1 MKADPKRQTA
11 APAVVLALLLCAYI
25 FNFLDRQILGI
36 LLEPIKA
43 DLKFSDSELGVLTGP
58 AFALV
63 YSLFGI
69 PLALLADRTS
79 RSGVITGALALWSG
93 FTALCGTATGF
104 WQLFLFRLGVGL
116 GEAGGVAPSYAL
128 IAESFPPQRRGRA
141 LAIFSLGVP
150 IGLGLGAILGSWIA
164 QRFDWRTAFLA
175 MGVAGLILA
184 PVFKLVVRDP
194 PRAAGVAAPSLR
206 DLGATFPA
214 IARKRSFW
222 LMALGASLSSLVG
235 YGLATWVASILIRS
249 FGMSLVGAGQFLG
262 SLLLIGGTAGV
273 FLGGFLADRLGARD
287 RRWYAL
293 LPAIAW
299 LITAP
304 LYAAGLMSENLVLV
318 WVLLLVP
325 NALNI
330 LWLGPITTAVQHLVE
345 PARRAT
351 ASGAF
356 LLINN
361 LIGLGVGPLLIGAIS
376 DQLKAAYGPDS
387 LRMAALVVLAFYLVA
402 ALLLYLASRSIEGDW
417 VAESADGPGTA
428 LDGDGTAH

>member
-1 MKADPKRQTA
+1 MSSTGR
-11 APAVVLALLLCAYI
+11 AVSPNLVLAFLLLAYI

-43 DLKFSDSELGVLTGP
+43 DLQFTDSELGILTGP

-63 YSLFGI
+63 YSLVGI

-79 RSGVITGALALWSG
+79 RSGVIAAALAAWSA

-104 WQLFLFRLGVGL
+104 WQLFAYRLGVGL

-128 IAESFPPQRRGRA
+128 IAEYFAPSRRARA

-150 IGLGLGAILGSWIA
+150 IGLGTGAVLGSWIA
-164 QRFDWRTAFLA
+164 HNFDWRTAFVA
-175 MGVAGLILA
+175 MGIAGLVLA
-184 PVFKLVVRDP
+184 PIFKFVVRDP
-194 PRAAGVAAPSLR
+194 PRAKGTAAPTLA
-206 DLGATFPA
+206 DLGATFPV

-222 LMALGASLSSLVG
+222 LMAFAASLSSLCG

-249 FGMSLVGAGQFLG
+249 FGLSLVEAGQFLG
-262 SLLLIGGTAGV
+262 AHLLIGGTIGV
-273 FLGGFLADRLGARD
+273 FMGGWLADRLGSRN
-287 RRWYAL
+287 RRWYAW
-293 LPAIAW
+293 LPAMAW

-304 LYAAGLMSENLVLV
+304 LYAAGLMVDNLVFV
-318 WVLLLVP
+318 WLLLLIP

-330 LWLGPITTAVQHLVE
+330 LWLGPVTAAVQHLVE
-345 PARRAT
+345 PKRRAT

-361 LIGLGVGPLLIGAIS
+361 LIGLGVGPLLIGTIS
-376 DQLKAAYGPDS
+376 DQLRASHGDDS
-387 LRMAALVVLAFYLVA
+387 LRVAALAVLAFYLVA
-402 ALLLYLASRSIEGDW
+402 AALMYLASRSIERDW
-417 VAESADGPGTA
+417 VEEA
-428 LDGDGTAH
+428 

>member
-1 MKADPKRQTA
+1 MTTDASAHPRP
-11 APAVVLALLLCAYI
+11 APRANVVLGLLLLAYI

-43 DLKFSDSELGVLTGP
+43 DLNFSDSELGVLTGP

-63 YSLFGI
+63 YSLCGI

-79 RSGVITGALALWSG
+79 RSGVITAALAAWSG

-128 IAESFPPQRRGRA
+128 VADTFPAQRRGRA

-164 QRFDWRTAFLA
+164 ATFSWRTAFVA

-184 PVFKLVVRDP
+184 PIFKYVVRDP
-194 PRAAGVAAPSLR
+194 PRAPGTTAPSLR
-206 DLGATFPA
+206 ALGATFPA
-214 IARKRSFW
+214 VARKRSFW
-222 LMALGASLSSLVG
+222 LMAFGASLSSLVG

-249 FGMSLVGAGQFLG
+249 YGMTLMGAGQFLG
-262 SLLLIGGTAGV
+262 SLLLIGGSAGV
-273 FLGGFLADRLGARD
+273 FMGGWLADRLGSRN
-287 RRWYAL
+287 RRWYAW

-299 LITAP
+299 LVTAP
-304 LYAAGLMSENLVLV
+304 LYAAGLLVDNLVLV
-318 WVLLLVP
+318 WALLLVP

-345 PARRAT
+345 PSKRAT
-351 ASGAF
+351 ASGSF

-376 DQLKAAYGPDS
+376 DQLKSSYGVDS
-387 LRMAALVVLAFYLVA
+387 LRVAALAVLAFYLVA
-402 ALLLYLASRSIEGDW
+402 ALLLFLASRTIERDW
-417 VAESADGPGTA
+417 VEEPAG
-428 LDGDGTAH
+428 

>member
-1 MKADPKRQTA
+1 MSSKGGAFSPN
-11 APAVVLALLLCAYI
+11 VVLALLLLAYI

-43 DLKFSDSELGVLTGP
+43 DLKFTDSELGVLTGP

-79 RSGVITGALALWSG
+79 RSGVITAALAAWSA

-128 IAESFPPQRRGRA
+128 IADSFPPARRALA

-150 IGLGLGAILGSWIA
+150 VGLGLGAIFGSWIA
-164 QRFDWRTAFLA
+164 SSFDWRTAFLV
-175 MGVAGLILA
+175 MGVAGLALA
-184 PVFKLVVRDP
+184 PIFKFVVRDP
-194 PRAAGVAAPSLR
+194 PRAPGVAAPTFASLA
-206 DLGATFPA
+206 ATFPI

-222 LMALGASLSSLVG
+222 LMAFAASLSSLCG

-249 FGMSLVGAGQFLG
+249 FGMTLMGAGQFLG
-262 SLLLIGGTAGV
+262 SLLLVGGTIGV
-273 FLGGFLADRLGARD
+273 FMGGWLADRLGTRN
-287 RRWYAL
+287 RRWYAW

-318 WVLLLVP
+318 WALLLIP

-330 LWLGPITTAVQHLVE
+330 LWLGPVSAAVQHLVE
-345 PARRAT
+345 PAKRAT
-351 ASGAF
+351 ASGGF

-361 LIGLGVGPLLIGAIS
+361 LIGLGVGPLLIGTIS
-376 DQLKAAYGPDS
+376 DQLRASYGADS
-387 LRMAALVVLAFYLVA
+387 LRIAALAVLVFYLVA
-402 ALLLYLASRSIEGDW
+402 SGLMYLASRSLERDW
-417 VAESADGPGTA
+417 VEEA
-428 LDGDGTAH
+428 